1 MQEDWWQHGYN
12 HLGWGKAWSRH
23 PGIPTSNVSYC
34 PTVILCYS
42 KVHLKTRILN
52 SDVRDARL
60 LVIWKASWWKAWRM
74 THHPNSQ
81 NAESCRHFVFKFFLL
96 VDSETLQEQCTGTY
110 PCRIPEAR
118 VKASDGSC
126 YFGLVA
132 PLGSIVCFVSAF
144 DSDRMFL
151 FGNWIHEDNE
161 VRNDNDYEDN
171 EVHNDTAFVG
181 INSTSSSC
189 CITACVIESNNR
201 IHRNSARCA
210 SGASSSVSDVFESSI
225 HGWQKQL

>member
-1 MQEDWWQHGYN
+1 MLDCWLFERPRDKRPDVW
-12 HLGWGKAWSRH
+12 R
-23 PGIPTSNVSYC
+23 I
-34 PTVILCYS
+34 
-42 KVHLKTRILN
+42 TRIRRTQKAVDISFSN
-52 SDVRDARL
+52 SSCWSTLKRYRNNVEVHTLAEFLKRG
-60 LVIWKASWWKAWRM
+60 WKQV
-74 THHPNSQ
+74 T
-81 NAESCRHFVFKFFLL
+81 
-96 VDSETLQEQCTGTY
+96 
-110 PCRIPEAR
+110 
-118 VKASDGSC
+118 GSC
-126 YFGLVA
+126 NFGLVA
-132 PLGSIVCFVSAF
+132 PLGSIVCFVCAF

-210 SGASSSVSDVFESSI
+210 SGASSSVSTVFESSI